1 MTPVTVIVRG
11 RTDVSLTSLA
21 VGEMAE
27 VKAAVSSDGSLV
39 ALLVRVQASK

>member
-1 MTPVTVIVRG
+1 
-11 RTDVSLTSLA
+11 
-21 VGEMAE
+21 MAE